1 MEIYNEQVIDLMVES
16 SPQLMILEEM
26 NRGIIVQDLTE
37 YEVMNSTELLQLIIS
52 GNARRFMAATG
63 QNQFSSRSHAILQ
76 ISIEQRQK
84 LQSREEVMYS
94 KFLLVDLAGSERGG
108 LEKGKL
114 YNFKRLIIIRYK
126 NPRRS

>member
-1 MEIYNEQVIDLMVES
+1 LEIYNEQVIDLMVES